1 MFLHDSGYGA
11 EKRNSPP
18 APSRLFLL
26 CRSQIRHGIDIKML
40 LRGRRD
46 GMHQLWV
53 GPHDLPSAHIAILRQ
68 QLPIHSGREDRG
80 DGKAPLKLASP
91 YAAGFLL
98 PCFNQPVQG
107 LHAKERLV
115 PGEE

>member
-1 MFLHDSGYGA
+1 
-11 EKRNSPP
+11 
-18 APSRLFLL
+18 
-26 CRSQIRHGIDIKML
+26 
-40 LRGRRD
+40 
-46 GMHQLWV
+46 MHQLRV

-98 PCFNQPVQG
+98 PCVNQPVQG

-115 PGEE
+115 PGEEQATVALPAGGQPQPQTVALSQLRLRVQQHGKACRFR